1 MLGLPAH
8 LRACLSDPDGSLTG
22 TAKVHA
28 ATWEE
33 LSDGCLRERA
43 TREGTAFVPY
53 DAVGDHD
60 AFVAGLRE
68 TR

>member
-8 LRACLSDPDGSLTG
+8 VRACLSDLDGVLTG

-28 ATWEE
+28 APWEP
-33 LSDGCLRERA
+33 SDGCLRERA
-43 TREGTAFVPY
+43 TRGGTACAPFDTV
-53 DAVGDHD
+53 DDHD
-60 AFVAGLRE
+60 AYVAGLRE

>member
-8 LRACLSDPDGSLTG
+8 VRACLSDLDGVLIG

-28 ATWEE
+28 APWEQ
-33 LSDGCLRERA
+33 SDGCLRERA
-43 TREGTAFVPY
+43 TREGTACAF
-53 DAVGDHD
+53 DAVDDRD
-60 AFVAGLRE
+60 AYVAGLRE